1 MEEYK
6 NEFTPDLYTLVDDEG
21 NEQTFEML
29 DALEQDGEKYYALVP
44 YYENPEDLENDDGEL
59 VILKSTFED
68 DEEILA
74 TIDDDDEYD
83 RIGAIFLDRLNE
95 MFGDEDDD
103 DADCGC
109 GCHNHES

>member
-44 YYENPEDLENDDGEL
+44 YYENPEDL
-59 VILKSTFED
+59 
-68 DEEILA
+68 
-74 TIDDDDEYD
+74 
-83 RIGAIFLDRLNE
+83 
-95 MFGDEDDD
+95 
-103 DADCGC
+103 
-109 GCHNHES
+109 